1 MIFKRRKP
9 ADRAQDAGANDLEHG
24 TGDGAEQEPRQDA
37 GTPGAA
43 PGLSGPFD
51 GDDFTA
57 REGYVDLGSLLIEPV
72 EGMQLRLEVEDKTK
86 RVIAVALEL
95 DGSRLQLQTFAAPK
109 SEQLWPGIQQQITA
123 SIEKQGGRVDKVTGR
138 FGEELVAR
146 VPAKRPDGTAGFMV
160 ARFLGY
166 DGGRWFLRGV
176 IGGPAALDRSKAQA
190 LEEIMA
196 RAVVVRGDQPMPP
209 SELLPLKVPE
219 GAVARHPAEGAA
231 ADAGTGAAGTAGG
244 TGDRPEPPERGPET
258 TQIG

>member
-1 MIFKRRKP
+1 MIFKRRKAAEP
-9 ADRAQDAGANDLEHG
+9 AQTTEPDEADAEREAGS
-24 TGDGAEQEPRQDA
+24 DGADQES
-37 GTPGAA
+37 AA
-43 PGLSGPFD
+43 RLSGPFD
-51 GDDFTA
+51 GDELTD
-57 REGYVDLGSLLIEPV
+57 RGGYIDLGSLLIEPV

-123 SIEKQGGRVDKVTGR
+123 SIEKQGGRVDKVSGR

-176 IGGPAALDRSKAQA
+176 IGGPAALDRAKAQA

-196 RAVVVRGDQPMPP
+196 RAVVIRGDQPMPP

-219 GAVARHPAEGAA
+219 GAVARQPSEGAGPAEEAGA
-231 ADAGTGAAGTAGG
+231 TGSRD
-244 TGDRPEPPERGPET
+244 GDGPEPPERGPET